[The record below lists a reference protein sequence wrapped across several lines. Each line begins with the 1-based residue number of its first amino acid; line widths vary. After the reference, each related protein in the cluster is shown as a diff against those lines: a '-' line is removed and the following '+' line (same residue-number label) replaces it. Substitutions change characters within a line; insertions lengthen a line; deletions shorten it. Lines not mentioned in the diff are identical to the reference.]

1 MDAFVARQAIFDR
14 RKKVIAYELLF
25 RNGIDNCMPEID
37 GDVAT
42 STLLSNTYLTIGI
55 DKITAGKPALVNF
68 TQNLIEKEL
77 PLLFPKHTTVVEI
90 LEDVQPDPAL
100 LAACTK
106 FSQMG
111 YRLALDDFVFSAAD
125 IPLVE
130 LADIIKID
138 LRQTSME
145 QAVSLMHRFGDKNIR
160 FIAEKVETHQEYLS
174 AVEAGFDYFQGY
186 FFCKPE
192 IFHGKEITGSQL
204 IMLQVIAEIS
214 KPDYD
219 LDAMENLLRQD
230 LSISYKLLRYINS
243 AFFRRIQEITS
254 LKHAILLLGPEEMR
268 RFISLVAL
276 SRIAP
281 TKPDEL
287 IRSSCIK
294 ARFCE
299 SLGILTGK
307 ADLKIELFLAGMFS
321 NIDAILDQ
329 PLPKILEELPLSMNI
344 KNALLYQEGNL
355 AGILALADN
364 YVKGEWGPFQNRVK
378 KLEVPEEKIPPLYA
392 DACVRADAMTF

>member
-14 RKKVIAYELLF
+14 RKNVFAYELLF
-25 RNGIDNCMPEID
+25 RNGIGNYMPEID

-42 STLLSNTYLTIGI
+42 STLLSNSYLTIGI
-55 DKITAGKPALVNF
+55 DKITAGKPAFINF

-77 PLLFPKHTTVVEI
+77 PLLFPKDFTVVEI
-90 LEDVQPDPAL
+90 LEDVQPDPAV

-106 FSQMG
+106 LSQRG

-125 IPLVE
+125 MPLVE

-145 QAVSLMHRFGDKNIR
+145 QAFSLMHRFRDKNIR

-174 AVEAGFDYFQGY
+174 AVDTGFDYFQGY
-186 FFCKPE
+186 FFCRPE
-192 IFHGKEITGSQL
+192 IFQGKEINGSQL

-219 LDAMENLLRQD
+219 LDAFENLLRQD

-254 LKHAILLLGPEEMR
+254 LKHAILLLGHEEMR
-268 RFISLVAL
+268 RFISLVTL
-276 SRIAP
+276 SKLAP

-307 ADLKIELFLAGMFS
+307 ADLKNDLFLAGMFS
-321 NIDAILDQ
+321 NIDAVLDL
-329 PLPKILEELPLSMNI
+329 PLQKVLEELPLSMNI
-344 KNALLYQEGNL
+344 KDALLYQEGSL
-355 AGILALADN
+355 AGMLSLADS
-364 YVKGEWGPFQNRVK
+364 YIKGEWKAFRNRVE
-378 KLEVPEEKIPPLYA
+378 KLQVPEEKIPPLYA
-392 DACVRADAMTF
+392 DACIRADVMIY

>member
-14 RKKVIAYELLF
+14 RKNVFAYELLF
-25 RNGIDNCMPEID
+25 RNGIGNYMPKID

-42 STLLSNTYLTIGI
+42 STLLSNSYLTIGI
-55 DKITAGKPALVNF
+55 DKLTAGKPGFVNF

-77 PLLFPKHTTVVEI
+77 PLLFPKDFTVVEI
-90 LEDVQPDPAL
+90 LEDVRPDPAV

-106 FSQMG
+106 FSRMG
-111 YRLALDDFVFSAAD
+111 YRLALDDYVLNGAD
-125 IPLVE
+125 MPLVE

-138 LRQTSME
+138 LRKTSME
-145 QAVSLMHRFGDKNIR
+145 QAFSLIHRFEDKNIR

-174 AVEAGFDYFQGY
+174 AVEIGFDYFQGY
-186 FFCKPE
+186 FFCRPE
-192 IFHGKEITGSQL
+192 IFHSKEITGSQL

-254 LKHAILLLGPEEMR
+254 LKHAILLLGCEEMR

-276 SRIAP
+276 SKLAP
-281 TKPDEL
+281 KKPDEL

-299 SLGILTGK
+299 SLGILAGK
-307 ADLKIELFLAGMFS
+307 ADLKNDLFLAGMFS
-321 NIDAILDQ
+321 NIDAVLDQ
-329 PLPKILEELPLSMNI
+329 PLQKILEELPFSMNI
-344 KNALLYQEGNL
+344 KDALLHQEGSL
-355 AGILALADN
+355 AGMLALADR
-364 YVKGEWGPFQNRVK
+364 YIKGEWGQFRNWAE
-378 KLEVPEEKIPPLYA
+378 KLQVPEEKIPPLYA
-392 DACVRADAMTF
+392 DACLRADAMTF